1 MPGNSWFISRRDG
14 SGHETWQI
22 IARDK
27 EGWTDVAAST
37 QKGKSTF
44 WAQKYLTHLKEHHFF
59 YFFEISNMAR
69 KVTGPDQ
76 LDVTKELILF
86 LILKYIKLQV

>member
-22 IARDK
+22 ITRDK
-27 EGWTDVAAST
+27 EGWTDVAVSA

-44 WAQKYLTHLKEHHFF
+44 WGQKYLTHLKEHDFF
-59 YFFEISNMAR
+59 HFFEISNMAR

-76 LDVTKELILF
+76 LDVTRVNFVSNTKI
-86 LILKYIKLQV
+86 Y